1 MNTFSHLCIPAEEFE
16 VDREI
21 LEEAYE
27 QQHRGDIQLES
38 KDIVTFHNQD
48 KEKLKCSSYFP

>member
-1 MNTFSHLCIPAEEFE
+1 MNTFPHFCISAEKFG

-27 QQHRGDIQLES
+27 QQHRGDIQLEQKAS
-38 KDIVTFHNQD
+38 VQ
-48 KEKLKCSSYFP
+48 

>member
-1 MNTFSHLCIPAEEFE
+1 MATKMNN

-27 QQHRGDIQLES
+27 QQHRGDIQLEPKAS
-38 KDIVTFHNQD
+38 VQ
-48 KEKLKCSSYFP
+48 

>member
-27 QQHRGDIQLES
+27 QQHRGDIQLEPKAS
-38 KDIVTFHNQD
+38 LQ
-48 KEKLKCSSYFP
+48 

>member
-1 MNTFSHLCIPAEEFE
+1 MSAEEFG

-27 QQHRGDIQLES
+27 QQHRGDIQLEPKAS
-38 KDIVTFHNQD
+38 LQ
-48 KEKLKCSSYFP
+48 

>member
-1 MNTFSHLCIPAEEFE
+1 MATKMNN

-27 QQHRGDIQLES
+27 HKHIGDIQLEPKVS
-38 KDIVTFHNQD
+38 AQ
-48 KEKLKCSSYFP
+48 